1 MIIISTA
8 RKNYRVVLII
18 RSKTVITAA
27 LIAAIFINAGAGAFA
42 SSAPGTSAVS
52 AVVVNEAGEAVY
64 EKNADARMLIA
75 STTKL
80 MTALIAAE
88 RTEPDETVQIKKEY
102 CDIEGSSM
110 YLKPGEVR
118 TVKELLLGMM
128 LVSGNDAAQALACHV
143 AGSAESF
150 AALMNR
156 RARELEMDATHF
168 ENPHGLDGERHYSTA
183 RDMA

>member
-8 RKNYRVVLII
+8 RKIFRVVLII

-27 LIAAIFINAGAGAFA
+27 LIAALFINFCGSAFA
-42 SSAPGTSAVS
+42 SSAPETSAVS

-88 RTEPDETVQIKKEY
+88 RTEPDETVQI
-102 CDIEGSSM
+102 
-110 YLKPGEVR
+110 
-118 TVKELLLGMM
+118 
-128 LVSGNDAAQALACHV
+128 
-143 AGSAESF
+143 
-150 AALMNR
+150 
-156 RARELEMDATHF
+156 
-168 ENPHGLDGERHYSTA
+168 
-183 RDMA
+183 